1 MSREFLRA
9 AYRKALHNVSK
20 VRGRGRNV
28 FAESWDLLIVVDAC
42 RLDLYRE
49 VVSGGEFAFGDIG
62 SIWSLDSMTRAWM
75 EKTFV
80 EPHAAELERTHYI
93 CGNPFSSEAIDGEQL
108 ASLDEVWR
116 YHWDDEVG
124 TIHPR
129 PLTDRAI
136 AHGRERERDEDERL
150 LVHYMQPHWPF
161 LRAPDTSGGQG
172 LDIEGIVGESE
183 QYQAWENNPHDV
195 WERLRRGTVTEDEV
209 WAGYL
214 DNLRLVLRDIELLL
228 ENYHAGRVVITSD
241 HGNAMGEWG
250 IYGHPLHMPLAVLR
264 RVPWVETS
272 ATDER
277 THGPDPMHLESRG
290 ISTDVTAKLDRLGYT
305 T

>member
-1 MSREFLRA
+1 VSRELLRA
-9 AYRKALHNVSK
+9 VYRKALHQVSK
-20 VRGRGRNV
+20 FCRRGRNV
-28 FAESWDLLIVVDAC
+28 FEEEWDVLLVVDGC
-42 RLDLYRE
+42 RLDLFEEAVRDGAFSFE
-49 VVSGGEFAFGDIG
+49 RGE

-75 EKTFV
+75 QKTFV
-80 EPHAAELERTHYI
+80 ESYAAKIERTHYI
-93 CGNPFSSEAIDGEQL
+93 CGNPFSSEAIDGERL
-108 ASLDEVWR
+108 ASLDEAWR
-116 YHWDDEVG
+116 YHWDDEAG

-136 AHGRERERDEDERL
+136 AHGRERGRHESERL

-161 LRAPDTSGGQG
+161 LRAPETSAGQG

-183 QYQAWENNPHDV
+183 QYQAWENDPNDV
-195 WERLRRGTVTEDEV
+195 WERLRRGTVSEEEV

-214 DNLRLVLRDIELLL
+214 DNLRLVLRDVELLL
-228 ENYHAGRVVITSD
+228 ENYDADRVVITSD

-277 THGPDPMHLESRG
+277 THEPDSRHLESQ
-290 ISTDVTAKLDRLGYT
+290 SVSADVAAKLDQLGYRE
-305 T
+305 